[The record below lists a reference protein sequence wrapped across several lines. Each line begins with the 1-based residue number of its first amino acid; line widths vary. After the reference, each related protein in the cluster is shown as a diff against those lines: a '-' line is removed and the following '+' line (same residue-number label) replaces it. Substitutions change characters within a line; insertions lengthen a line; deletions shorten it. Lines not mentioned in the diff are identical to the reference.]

1 MTMAV
6 FVCIP
11 AYNEAETIARTIIAA
26 RELPQV
32 EAVLVIDD
40 GSADGTASRAAE
52 VGATVIVNAVNQG
65 KGAALELLA
74 QRLEQPTILR
84 SDLKATDILLL
95 LDADIGSSAQAAAAL
110 LEPVIQGRADMSVAI
125 FPTSQKKA
133 GFGLVLNAAREAIFR
148 LGGGYQSQAPLSGQ
162 RAITWSCFRQLRPFA
177 DRYGVEVAMTITA
190 LRAGLSVV
198 EVPVPMQHRAY
209 GRDMAGVIH
218 RGKQYL
224 DVKKAIRKLEK
235 NG

>member
-1 MTMAV
+1 MAV

-74 QRLEQPTILR
+74 QTLEQPAPLW

-110 LEPVIQGRADMSVAI
+110 LEPVIQGRA
-125 FPTSQKKA
+125 
-133 GFGLVLNAAREAIFR
+133 
-148 LGGGYQSQAPLSGQ
+148 
-162 RAITWSCFRQLRPFA
+162 
-177 DRYGVEVAMTITA
+177 
-190 LRAGLSVV
+190 
-198 EVPVPMQHRAY
+198 
-209 GRDMAGVIH
+209 
-218 RGKQYL
+218 
-224 DVKKAIRKLEK
+224 
-235 NG
+235 